1 MIRRRLLSGAII
13 LCLSACLC
21 LGAIQY
27 RAVRAWEEC
36 AVKLP
41 IIMYHSILKDPKYTG
56 KYVITP
62 DQLEQDLIYLTE
74 NGYTTVTVQ
83 DLINHVQGTASLPE
97 KPIMLTF
104 DDGYYNN
111 YLYAYPLMKKYQ
123 CKMVL
128 AVIGIQSEKYSKTQE
143 TNAYYSHITWEQM
156 KEMTDSGLVE
166 IQNHSYDMHSLNK
179 GRNGSKRKQ
188 GESSAAYEA
197 SLTNDLSSLQKLFQ
211 ENLDYVPS
219 AYVYPFGAISADSKS
234 IIKKLGFLA
243 SFSCEARINV
253 ITQDPECLY
262 LLGRYLRS
270 SGTTSDAYF
279 KKILKEA
286 AS

>member
-104 DDGYYNN
+104 IYM
-111 YLYAYPLMKKYQ
+111 L
-123 CKMVL
+123 
-128 AVIGIQSEKYSKTQE
+128 I
-143 TNAYYSHITWEQM
+143 
-156 KEMTDSGLVE
+156 
-166 IQNHSYDMHSLNK
+166 
-179 GRNGSKRKQ
+179 R
-188 GESSAAYEA
+188 
-197 SLTNDLSSLQKLFQ
+197 
-211 ENLDYVPS
+211 
-219 AYVYPFGAISADSKS
+219 
-234 IIKKLGFLA
+234 
-243 SFSCEARINV
+243 
-253 ITQDPECLY
+253 
-262 LLGRYLRS
+262 
-270 SGTTSDAYF
+270 
-279 KKILKEA
+279 
-286 AS
+286 